1 MVYPKCRT
9 HPCPPNEKHPPD
21 SRTGDP
27 ELLGAKCRITPKFP
41 NEDAPID
48 NRNRAPKAH
57 TKKYQ
62 PFPLR
67 ARPLGLRKVLISRQT
82 PGGLLR
88 RTSPSWYTPG
98 GNSSIF
104 FKTQVFSSEL
114 TFRARPP
121 YSHGEGASSSS
132 QKPLLKP

>member
-48 NRNRAPKAH
+48 NRNRAPKH
-57 TKKYQ
+57 TPESTLQ
-62 PFPLR
+62 FLHR
-67 ARPLGLRKVLISRQT
+67 ARPLSLRKGPMI
-82 PGGLLR
+82 
-88 RTSPSWYTPG
+88 
-98 GNSSIF
+98 
-104 FKTQVFSSEL
+104 
-114 TFRARPP
+114 
-121 YSHGEGASSSS
+121 
-132 QKPLLKP
+132 